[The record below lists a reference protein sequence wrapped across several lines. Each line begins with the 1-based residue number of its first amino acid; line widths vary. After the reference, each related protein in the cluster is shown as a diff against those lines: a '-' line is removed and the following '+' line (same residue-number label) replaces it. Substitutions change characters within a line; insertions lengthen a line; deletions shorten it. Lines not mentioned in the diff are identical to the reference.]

1 MNLVIRPFAEHDAA
15 AFASAVNHSLDTLIP
30 WMAWA
35 HEDYREEEAR
45 QWFRYTHLQRQ
56 QGTADE
62 LGLFAEDGRLLG
74 GAGIRY
80 PAGAESPAAL
90 GYWVRSSEQRK
101 GIARSAVKW
110 LVERAFS
117 QPDIDVIEILAAE
130 TNLASRAV
138 AVSAGAE
145 LVAVR
150 YGLIVLNSGPVNAA
164 IYHLRRPH

>member
-1 MNLVIRPFAEHDAA
+1 MKLVIRPFADSDAA
-15 AFASAVNHSLDTLIP
+15 AFATAINQSLDTLIP
-30 WMAWA
+30 WMVWA
-35 HEDYREEEAR
+35 HENYSAEEAL

-56 QGTADE
+56 QGVADE
-62 LGLFAEDGRLLG
+62 LGLFAEEGRLLG

-80 PAGAESPAAL
+80 PGANDTPAAL
-90 GYWVRSSEQRK
+90 GYWVRSSEQRQ
-101 GIARSAVKW
+101 GVARNAVKW

-145 LVAVR
+145 LIDMR
-150 YGLIVLNSGPVNAA
+150 YGLIVLDSGPVNTA
-164 IYHLRRPH
+164 IYHLSRPH